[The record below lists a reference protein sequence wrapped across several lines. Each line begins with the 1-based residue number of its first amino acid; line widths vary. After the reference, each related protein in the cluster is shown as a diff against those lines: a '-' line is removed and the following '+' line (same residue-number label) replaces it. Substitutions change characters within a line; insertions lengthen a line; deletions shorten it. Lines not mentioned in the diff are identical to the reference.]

1 MFPFYKQIGNKD
13 CGPTCLKII
22 FKYYTKTISI
32 QELRNLS
39 ETQREARNL
48 SNLSNAAETIGFRT
62 LGV

>member
-1 MFPFYKQIGNKD
+1 MS
-13 CGPTCLKII
+13 KII